1 MMNNDDSPRSDGAR
15 ARTASATRKNEIG
28 KPPPMFE
35 SNFPPPIPRRAR
47 HAPPSAAAM
56 VTVTP
61 ASFGGFGIKFRDVD
75 SSARALAEIQQKRH
89 ERSERKRATILI
101 AALAGFG
108 LLVHLVTHAS
118 NYMTSS
124 PQPAKD
130 AKNLKPVR
138 SKKYENV
145 KTAGKDPGAKSAS
158 KRRQAGGDLID
169 SDEGGNSTSSRNP
182 TVFDRYCNAKNPKPK
197 ATDFPFYFHVPRSG
211 GQSIKDIVGTCMGKI
226 QANEVG
232 VRDGHDKDTAL
243 QQVMIDGGRYINVD
257 TTTVEGLQRAASLGF
272 GSITSGMGANQQH
285 TSNETVEV
293 TLPDLMVTS
302 NYFLPA
308 AQHLFST
315 QYCARAFLLL
325 RNPVGRSVSMFYTRK
340 ATGVLGPEVT
350 LEQYAKGKGIENNWL
365 TRYLTGKTE
374 GALANEHLELA
385 KKVLNAKFVVGFL
398 DDMEESVHRLMSM
411 TGWKFDPQKEDTQ
424 KQCMQSLIKDGTNKN
439 PFGDYELPRKGTQAY
454 SLLAWQT
461 QYDARLYGKI
471 ATVKRCDDIGRNFR
485 AD

>member
-1 MMNNDDSPRSDGAR
+1 MNHDDSPRAEGAR
-15 ARTASATRKNEIG
+15 ARAGSATRTNNTSNYNESNG

-61 ASFGGFGIKFRDVD
+61 ANFGGFGIKFRDVD
-75 SSARALAEIQQKRH
+75 SSAKALAEIQQKRH

-108 LLVHLVTHAS
+108 ILVHLVTHAS
-118 NYMTSS
+118 NYISSS

-130 AKNLKPVR
+130 AKDSKPAR
-138 SKKYENV
+138 SKKYDSV
-145 KTAGKDPGAKSAS
+145 KNAKDPGAKSAS
-158 KRRQAGGDLID
+158 KRRQSGGDFD
-169 SDEGGNSTSSRNP
+169 DEGGNSTISRTP

-197 ATDFPFYFHVPRSG
+197 VTDFPFYFHVPRSG
-211 GQSIKDIVGTCMGKI
+211 GQTIKDIVGTCLGKI

-232 VRDGHDKDTAL
+232 IRDGHDQDTGL

-257 TTTVEGLQRAASLGF
+257 TTTEEGLKRAATLGF
-272 GSITSGMGANQQH
+272 GSITSGMGANQPQ
-285 TSNETVEV
+285 TNETSEV
-293 TLPDLMVTS
+293 TLPDLLVTS

-308 AQHLFST
+308 ATHLFST
-315 QYCARAFLLL
+315 QYCARAFLMM
-325 RNPVGRSVSMFYTRK
+325 RNPVERSVSMFYTRK

-374 GALANEHLELA
+374 GTLSSEHLELA
-385 KKVLNAKFVVGFL
+385 KKIMNAKFVVGFL
-398 DDMEESVHRLMSM
+398 DDMEESVHRLMAM
-411 TGWKFDPQKEDTQ
+411 TGWKFDPQKEENQ

-461 QYDARLYGKI
+461 QYDARLYG
-471 ATVKRCDDIGRNFR
+471 TFE
-485 AD
+485 